1 MLDAAARR
9 VGGVPIAVGDAAYA
23 FDVLPRI
30 RLAMA
35 VYLGD
40 EELPPAVRLLYDASA
55 GHYLPTEDLAVLGG
69 MLVGR
74 LIAGAKAR

>member
-1 MLDAAARR
+1 
-9 VGGVPIAVGDAAYA
+9 
-23 FDVLPRI
+23 
-30 RLAMA
+30 MA